1 MTNGSTA
8 RRLVRMTSAFD
19 DMELRDLVGLL
30 TDEEQKELRPSV
42 LRVLGRLPSQE
53 VLRRELGQRM
63 TRV

>member
-1 MTNGSTA
+1 MN
-8 RRLVRMTSAFD
+8 SAFD

-30 TDEEQKELRPSV
+30 TADEQKELRPSV

>member
-1 MTNGSTA
+1 MTNAGT
-8 RRLVRMTSAFD
+8 RRTLGRMTSAFD

-30 TDEEQKELRPSV
+30 TDEEQRELRPTV

>member
-1 MTNGSTA
+1 MTNGGTA
-8 RRLVRMTSAFD
+8 DTLVRMTSAFD

-30 TDEEQKELRPSV
+30 TAEEQKELRPSV

>member
-1 MTNGSTA
+1 
-8 RRLVRMTSAFD
+8 MTSAFD

-30 TDEEQKELRPSV
+30 TDEEQRELRPTV

>member
-1 MTNGSTA
+1 MTNGGAA
-8 RRLVRMTSAFD
+8 RTLVRMTSAFD

>member
-1 MTNGSTA
+1 
-8 RRLVRMTSAFD
+8 MTSAFD

-30 TDEEQKELRPSV
+30 TDEEQRELRPSV